1 MNDYTYGSIESILQN
16 AIYRLK
22 PHQQKEAVL
31 LLLERG
37 MTRAEILRRTH
48 LYSDEYDQLFDGTIP
63 PFSFFGRK
71 K

>member
-1 MNDYTYGSIESILQN
+1 MNDYTFGSVETVLQN

-37 MTRAEILRRTH
+37 MTKAEILRRTR
-48 LYSDEYDQLFDGTIP
+48 LYSDEYEQLFDGTIQ
-63 PFSFFGRK
+63 PFSFFGREK
-71 K
+71 

>member
-1 MNDYTYGSIESILQN
+1 MTNYTYGSVEAILQN

-37 MTRAEILRRTH
+37 MTKAEILRRTR
-48 LYSDEYDQLFDGTIP
+48 LYSDEYEQLFDDTIQ
-63 PFSFFGRK
+63 PFSFFGREI
-71 K
+71 

>member
-1 MNDYTYGSIESILQN
+1 MTNCTYGSVEVILQN
-16 AIYRLK
+16 VIYRLK

-37 MTRAEILRRTH
+37 MTKTEILRHTR
-48 LYSDEYDQLFDGTIP
+48 LFSDEYERLFDGTIQ

>member
-1 MNDYTYGSIESILQN
+1 MNDYTFGSAETVLQN

-37 MTRAEILRRTH
+37 MTKAEILRRTR
-48 LYSDEYDQLFDGTIP
+48 LYSDEYEQLFDGTIQ
-63 PFSFFGRK
+63 PFSFFGREK
-71 K
+71 

>member
-1 MNDYTYGSIESILQN
+1 MTNYTYGSVEAILQN

-37 MTRAEILRRTH
+37 MTKTEILRHTR
-48 LYSDEYDQLFDGTIP
+48 LYNDEYERLFDGTIQ

>member
-1 MNDYTYGSIESILQN
+1 MTNSTYGLVEVILQN

-37 MTRAEILRRTH
+37 MTKAEILRHTR
-48 LYSDEYDQLFDGTIP
+48 LYSDEYEQLFDGTIP

>member
-1 MNDYTYGSIESILQN
+1 MNDYTFGSVETILQHE
-16 AIYRLK
+16 IFFLK

-37 MTRAEILRRTH
+37 MTKAEILRRTR
-48 LYSDEYDQLFDGTIP
+48 LYNDEYERLFDGTIQ

>member
-1 MNDYTYGSIESILQN
+1 MNDYTYGSIEAILQN

-48 LYSDEYDQLFDGTIP
+48 LYSDEYEQLFDGTIQ

>member
-1 MNDYTYGSIESILQN
+1 MTNYTFGSVETVLQN

-37 MTRAEILRRTH
+37 MTKAEILRHTC
-48 LYSDEYDQLFDGTIP
+48 LYSDEYERLFDGTIQ

>member
-1 MNDYTYGSIESILQN
+1 MTNYTYGSVEAILEN

-37 MTRAEILRRTH
+37 MTKAEILRRTR
-48 LYSDEYDQLFDGTIP
+48 LYSDEYEQLFDDTIQ
-63 PFSFFGRK
+63 PFSFFGREI
-71 K
+71 

>member
-1 MNDYTYGSIESILQN
+1 MTNCTYGSVEVILQN

-37 MTRAEILRRTH
+37 MTKAEILRRTR
-48 LYSDEYDQLFDGTIP
+48 LYSDEYEQLFDGTIQ
-63 PFSFFGRK
+63 PFSFFGREK
-71 K
+71 

>member
-1 MNDYTYGSIESILQN
+1 MTNYTFGSVETVLQN

-37 MTRAEILRRTH
+37 MAKAEILRRTR
-48 LYSDEYDQLFDGTIP
+48 LYSDEYEQLFDDTIQ
-63 PFSFFGRK
+63 PFSFFGREI
-71 K
+71 

>member
-1 MNDYTYGSIESILQN
+1 MTNCTYGSVEVILQN

-37 MTRAEILRRTH
+37 MTKAEILRHTR
-48 LYSDEYDQLFDGTIP
+48 LFSDEYERLFDGTIQ

>member
-1 MNDYTYGSIESILQN
+1 MTNCTYGSVEVILQN

-37 MTRAEILRRTH
+37 MTKAEILRRTR
-48 LYSDEYDQLFDGTIP
+48 LYSYEYEQLFDGTIP
-63 PFSFFGRK
+63 PFSFFGREI
-71 K
+71 

>member
-1 MNDYTYGSIESILQN
+1 MTNYTYGSVETVLQN

-37 MTRAEILRRTH
+37 MTKAEILRRTR
-48 LYSDEYDQLFDGTIP
+48 LYSDEYEQLFDGTIP
-63 PFSFFGRK
+63 PFSFFGREI
-71 K
+71 

>member
-1 MNDYTYGSIESILQN
+1 MNDYTFGSVETVLQN

-37 MTRAEILRRTH
+37 MTKAEILRHTR
-48 LYSDEYDQLFDGTIP
+48 LYNDEYERLFDGTIQ
-63 PFSFFGRK
+63 PFSFFGRIK
-71 K
+71 

>member
-1 MNDYTYGSIESILQN
+1 MTNYTFGSVETVLQN

-37 MTRAEILRRTH
+37 MTKTEILRHTR
-48 LYSDEYDQLFDGTIP
+48 LYSDEYEQLFDGTIQ